1 MRLVLVD
8 DLSNNRVSC
17 PQGSFN
23 INPYYCRRM
32 RVDNIQ
38 ICKLE
43 CSLSIHMRASSVESL
58 T

>member
-1 MRLVLVD
+1 MRLGLD

>member
-1 MRLVLVD
+1 MTSATIV
-8 DLSNNRVSC
+8 C
-17 PQGSFN
+17 GQGSFN

-43 CSLSIHMRASSVESL
+43 CSLSIHMRASSAESL